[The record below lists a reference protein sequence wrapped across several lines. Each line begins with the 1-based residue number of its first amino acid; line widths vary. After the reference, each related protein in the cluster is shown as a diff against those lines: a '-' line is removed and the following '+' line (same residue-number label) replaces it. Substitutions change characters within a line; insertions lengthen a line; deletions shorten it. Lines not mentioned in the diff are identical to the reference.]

1 MSRYRPTVSTPRSVV
16 VITGAASGMGTA
28 CARRLIRGDR
38 TVLLVDVNEAALAT
52 VAAELRDLAYADEQV
67 HLLRTDI
74 TSREDLAALAAK
86 VQELGPLG
94 AVLNVAGVSP
104 TMADWRRVFEVD
116 LVGTALVLEAM
127 LPLAGP
133 GTVAVCWSSSSA
145 HLGPMAAP
153 APELTAAMSDP
164 LAADLYD
171 RVRAVVGDVLDGELG
186 SGIGYGV
193 AKRGVIQLVG
203 RQAAA
208 WGARGARICSISP
221 GMIDTPMG
229 RQEFEKQ
236 PAMAYML
243 QSTPLSRFGAPS
255 EIADLAAFL
264 ISPDAGFITGVDV
277 LIDGGCTAALNA
289 MSTAGA

>member
-1 MSRYRPTVSTPRSVV
+1 V
-16 VITGAASGMGTA
+16 
-28 CARRLIRGDR
+28 
-38 TVLLVDVNEAALAT
+38 
-52 VAAELRDLAYADEQV
+52 
-67 HLLRTDI
+67 LRTDI
-74 TSREDLAALAAK
+74 TSKDDLATLAAK
-86 VQELGPLG
+86 VAELGRLE

-145 HLGPMAAP
+145 HMGPMAHP
-153 APELTAAMSDP
+153 SPELTAAMADP
-164 LAADLYD
+164 LSPDLYD
-171 RVRAVVGDVLDGELG
+171 RVRAVLGDVLDGEMG
-186 SGIGYGV
+186 SGIGYGT

-208 WGARGARICSISP
+208 WGAKGARICSISP

-236 PAMAYML
+236 PAMAFML
-243 QSTPLSRFGAPS
+243 QSTPLARFGASS
-255 EIADLAAFL
+255 EIAELAAFM
-264 ISPDAGFITGVDV
+264 ISPDAGFLSGVDI
-277 LIDGGCTAALNA
+277 LLDGGCTAAMNVL
-289 MSTAGA
+289 AGTG